1 MDFYTVKEIVFSY
14 ADIREKE
21 VEAYANKIRN
31 SEKYKRYISRLIKIN
46 FSKYEALCRAESKF
60 TWWEQL
66 RKHSA
71 VADVAHEILGK
82 EAGIFLNVLEG
93 APISEWPA
101 KRLAAEGWN
110 PSEYVPFE

>member
-1 MDFYTVKEIVFSY
+1 MDFYTVKEIVLRY

-21 VEAYANKIRN
+21 VEAYAKKIRN

-46 FSKYEALCRAESKF
+46 FSKHEALCRAESKF

-66 RKHSA
+66 RKHNA
-71 VADVAHEILGK
+71 VADVAYEILGK

-93 APISEWPA
+93 APISEWHA
-101 KRLAAEGWN
+101 KRLAAEGWK